1 MDRKML
7 QEHLEA
13 AERHVAQGREHIA
26 HQCELIAELERD
38 GHHQAAAKAA
48 SMLETYMELQG
59 LHEED
64 RDRLLNAL
72 GEDPPTTAHRA
83 WQERDRLTAEHCRSS
98 VKSCRVAAETAS
110 NERAKDHWVR
120 AAENWAR
127 LAGRLEKKP
136 GR

>member
-1 MDRKML
+1 ML

-64 RDRLLNAL
+64 RDRLLLVKIRPQPRIEL
-72 GEDPPTTAHRA
+72 GRNGIGSRQSIAD
-83 WQERDRLTAEHCRSS
+83 
-98 VKSCRVAAETAS
+98 
-110 NERAKDHWVR
+110 
-120 AAENWAR
+120 
-127 LAGRLEKKP
+127 LE
-136 GR
+136 